1 MKRAKVAVIGAGQV
15 GGIVAF
21 QLAQKELADV
31 VLVDIVEGM
40 PQGKALDMSQTSG
53 VEHFDAKVTG
63 TNNYA
68 DIKDSDIVVIT
79 AGVARKPGMTRE
91 DLLKINADIVKKAAE
106 SVKLYA
112 PEAIIISVTNPLDIM
127 TQLVYKTTGFK
138 KNKVLGMAGVL
149 DSARFALFIAEE
161 LKVSIKD
168 IFPMLL
174 GSHGDTMVPL
184 PRYTTVSG
192 IPLTELLPA
201 EKITKLSERARNGGA
216 EIVALLKTGS
226 AYFAP
231 GSSAVAMVESI
242 LKDQK
247 RILPSCVYLE
257 GEYGIKGV
265 FIGVPVKIGK
275 DGVEQIVELKLNAEE
290 LSLLKKSAE
299 AVAKGVAELGL

>member
-1 MKRAKVAVIGAGQV
+1 MKRAKVSVIGAGQV

-290 LSLLKKSAE
+290 LALLKKSAE
-299 AVAKGVAELGL
+299 AVAKGVTELGL

>member
-21 QLAQKELADV
+21 QIAQKELADV
-31 VLVDIVEGM
+31 ALVDIVEGM
-40 PQGKALDMSQTSG
+40 PQGKALDMSQTAG

-68 DIKDSDIVVIT
+68 DIKESDIVVIT

-91 DLLKINADIVKKAAE
+91 DLLKINTDIVKKAAE

-112 PEAIIISVTNPLDIM
+112 PEAFIISVTNPLDIM

-168 IFPMLL
+168 VFPMLL

-201 EKITKLSERARNGGA
+201 EKIAKLSERARNGGA
-216 EIVALLKTGS
+216 EIVGLLKTGS

-275 DGVEQIVELKLNAEE
+275 NGVEQIIELKLNAEE
-290 LSLLKKSAE
+290 LALLKKSAA
-299 AVAKGVAELGL
+299 AVAKGVAELGI

>member
-1 MKRAKVAVIGAGQV
+1 MKRAKVSVIGAGQV

-21 QLAQKELADV
+21 QIAQKELADI

-40 PQGKALDMSQTSG
+40 PQGKALDISQSAG
-53 VEHFDAKVTG
+53 IEHFDARVSG

-68 DIKDSDIVVIT
+68 DIKESDIVVIT

-91 DLLKINADIVKKAAE
+91 DLLKINSEIVKKASEA
-106 SVKLYA
+106 VKAYA
-112 PEAIIISVTNPLDIM
+112 PNAFVISVTNPLDIM

-161 LKVSIKD
+161 LGVSVKD

-201 EKITKLSERARNGGA
+201 DKISSIAERARNGGA

-247 RILPSCVYLE
+247 RILPCSVYLD

-265 FIGVPVKIGK
+265 FIGVPVKLGK
-275 DGVEQIVELKLNAEE
+275 DGVEQIIEMKLTAEE
-290 LSLLKKSAE
+290 TAALKRSSE
-299 AVAKGVAELGL
+299 AVAKGVKELGI